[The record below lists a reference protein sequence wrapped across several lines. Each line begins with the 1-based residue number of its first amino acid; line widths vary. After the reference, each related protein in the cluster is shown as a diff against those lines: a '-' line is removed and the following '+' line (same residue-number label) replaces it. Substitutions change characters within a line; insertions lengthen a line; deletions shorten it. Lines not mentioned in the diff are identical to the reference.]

1 MDLVVKI
8 PSKVSYQPLYVHVYG
23 KETLFAMFNCKSETY
38 KPNAE
43 ISLNAKNLNNL
54 FKS

>member
-8 PSKVSYQPLYVHVYG
+8 PSKVSYQPLYVYVYG

-43 ISLNAKNLNNL
+43 IYVNAKNL
-54 FKS
+54 K